1 MKLLTVVATIVAK
14 KKYVKEVGINLINLL
29 LPTHSEDGCIDY
41 DLHQSI
47 DNPEIYIFYENW
59 KSEAHLDLHLKSKHI
74 TACMNKIDHM
84 LEKVDVHKLKILK

>member
-1 MKLLTVVATIVAK
+1 MANTT
-14 KKYVKEVGINLINLL
+14 
-29 LPTHSEDGCIDY
+29 
-41 DLHQSI
+41 I

-84 LEKVDVHKLKILK
+84 LEKVDVHKLNILK